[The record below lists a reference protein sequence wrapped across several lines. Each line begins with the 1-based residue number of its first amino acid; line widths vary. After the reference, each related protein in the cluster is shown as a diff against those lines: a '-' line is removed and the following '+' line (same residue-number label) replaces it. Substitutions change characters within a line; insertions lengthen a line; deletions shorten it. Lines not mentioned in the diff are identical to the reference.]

1 MFSHIV
7 FPLFEVWMVL
17 SVIPQWFKV
26 TGEWVPPE
34 VYLTRITPNIYIIA
48 EDWNVHSFAYSLAVF
63 LGGNSQNNSIVNFI
77 SNICPFHTKSVVT
90 EVYYSDVEL
99 PFLRLWGK
107 QVALF
112 Y

>member
-17 SVIPQWFKV
+17 SVIPQWFKI
-26 TGEWVPPE
+26 TGEWAPLE
-34 VYLTRITPNIYIIA
+34 VYLTHITPNIYIIA
-48 EDWNVHSFAYSLAVF
+48 EDWNVHSFAYFLVVF

-77 SNICPFHTKSVVT
+77 SNISPFHTMSVVT
-90 EVYYSDVEL
+90 EVYYSKVEL
-99 PFLRLWGK
+99 LFLQLWDK
-107 QVALF
+107 HVALF